1 MCLLL
6 LHTGNVAVLHLSQS
20 VFSTFKHNDGEI
32 LCRREMKYCFFS
44 VMSANTHTHTGIFLF
59 QRSKENIYFERILIK
74 LL

>member
-44 VMSANTHTHTGIFLF
+44 VMSANTHTHTQEYFYFKEAKKIFIL
-59 QRSKENIYFERILIK
+59 KEY
-74 LL
+74 